1 MITWARPITF
11 IIEPIVGNIF
21 RTLRVDRLIND
32 FHICSCYIRRDEKK
46 RVKRALI
53 ALEFSSPNY
62 HKQVNLYYE
71 YGFRENLA
79 FEILQ

>member
-1 MITWARPITF
+1 MISTYVVVTF
-11 IIEPIVGNIF
+11 GVMK
-21 RTLRVDRLIND
+21 
-32 FHICSCYIRRDEKK
+32 KK

-62 HKQVNLYYE
+62 HKQVDLYYE